1 MKQQISEATVNDPPA
16 PATAKVASNTRPR
29 RAFALPI
36 LLARQWAIY
45 LADWRNFLLLFGQPL
60 IIAALV
66 AWVTNERELIVF
78 FAYLS
83 TLYFGCSNASQE
95 IVKEIAIYRRER
107 LVGVG
112 AHSYLASKFIFL
124 TALTF
129 AQAVTAYL
137 AMLLF
142 EGSLDGS
149 LLMQFVALGGTALA
163 AVGIGCAISALAP
176 SVMQAV
182 TFVPVVLIPMI
193 IFSGYVVKPTGMSKP
208 VRAVG
213 ACTPGYAAQAMMDM
227 SFIYNRPLVGEI
239 NEDHYQAIKNLGAND
254 ADNRSA
260 DDRFVN
266 LHAAYMAVLVQGLWV
281 FGTYWF
287 AWFALRKRERN

>member
-1 MKQQISEATVNDPPA
+1 M
-16 PATAKVASNTRPR
+16 
-29 RAFALPI
+29 ALPI

-60 IIAALV
+60 IIAVLV
-66 AWVTNERELIVF
+66 SWVTNDRELVVF

-107 LVGVG
+107 LVGIG

-124 TALTF
+124 TALTT
-129 AQAVTAYL
+129 AQAVTIYL

-149 LLMQFVALGGTALA
+149 LFMQFVALGSTALA

-193 IFSGYVVKPTGMSKP
+193 IFSGQVVKPTGMSKS

-213 ACTPGYAAQAMMDM
+213 ACTPGYAAQVIMDM

-239 NEDHYQAIKNLGAND
+239 NEDHYQSIKNLGAND
-254 ADNRSA
+254 ADNRTT
-260 DDRFVN
+260 DDRFLN
-266 LHAAYMAVLVQGLWV
+266 LRAFYLALLVQVSWIL
-281 FGTYWF
+281 GTYWI
-287 AWFALRKRERN
+287 AWFALRKRERS